1 MSFMQ
6 PGDTSKRIRFFTVI
20 LVVVSLV
27 FTWKL
32 VEFQVVRAAD
42 INKISKEKRSVTRTI
57 PAVRG
62 SILDS
67 EGNVLA
73 RTVNRYDINAAP
85 INVLPITRTVNGQ
98 TLTISVEQQIAE
110 IAAVLGLTV
119 EDVTAKVAG
128 KSNYANIKK
137 NVDSDGYRALQ
148 KLDIPW
154 LYYDQKLARIYP
166 DGAVAGNLL
175 GFVGVDGTPLA
186 GIERQYNSCLAGID
200 GQETFERGA
209 TDGIRIPNSA
219 QVTQKARNGSD
230 VILTINA
237 DLQYYT
243 QQVLVNTVRNLRAD
257 WASAVVVEVKTGNI
271 LAAAEAPT
279 VDPNNPGASTAADRQ
294 SRIFQAVFEPGS
306 TMKTVTAA
314 TVVDQGKATPESQI
328 KAPYRIRLPW
338 GQYIQDSHMHGTDK
352 LTLTGVLRDSSN
364 TGMIQ
369 FGARV
374 DTETRYNYLRKFGV
388 GEKTSVNFEGESAGL
403 INKWQNWDKLT
414 DKTSMF
420 GQGIAVTPIQ
430 TAFFYQTVANGGVRL
445 QPRLVAGCRDAS
457 GNVTASASKPGVR
470 VISQATSRSTIDML
484 EKVVEQGGIGR
495 TAGISGY
502 RMAGKSGTAQI
513 KDGKGY
519 GYRYAISF
527 IGMAPAENP
536 EYVLAVTIYKPRTV
550 SNSIGAT
557 PPFKRIFEQVLR
569 TYRVPPST
577 TKSAKIATTW

>member
-1 MSFMQ
+1 MQ
-6 PGDTSKRIRFFTVI
+6 PGDASKRIRLFTALI
-20 LVVVSLV
+20 AIAALA

-32 VEFQVVRAAD
+32 FEFQVVKAD
-42 INKISKEKRSVTRTI
+42 EINKISKEKRSVTRTI
-57 PAVRG
+57 PAMRG

-67 EGNVLA
+67 NGNVLA
-73 RTVNRYDINAAP
+73 RTVSRYDVNAAP
-85 INVLPITRTVNGQ
+85 INVKPITRMVNGQ
-98 TLTISVEQQIAE
+98 ETTVSVEQQVAE
-110 IAAVLGLTV
+110 IAAALGLTV
-119 EDVTAKVAG
+119 EDVAAKIVG

-137 NVDSDGYRALQ
+137 NVDSEGYRALQ
-148 KLDIPW
+148 ELDIPW

-166 DGAVAGNLL
+166 DGAVAGNLI

-209 TDGIRIPNSA
+209 KDGIRIPNSA
-219 QVTQKARNGSD
+219 QVTQKARNGSN
-230 VILTINA
+230 VVLTINA

-271 LAAAEAPT
+271 LVAAEAPT
-279 VDPNNPGASTAADRQ
+279 VDPNKPGSSAAADRQ

-306 TMKTVTAA
+306 TMKTVTVA
-314 TVVDQGKATPESQI
+314 TVLDQGEATPESKI
-328 KAPYRIRLPW
+328 KAPFSIRMPW
-338 GQYIQDSHMHGTDK
+338 GSVIQDSHMHPTEK

-374 DTETRYNYLRKFGV
+374 NTETRYNYLRKFGV
-388 GEKTSVNFEGESAGL
+388 GEKTDVKFEGESAGL
-403 INKWQNWDKLT
+403 IEKWQDWDKLT

-430 TAFFYQTVANGGVRL
+430 TAFFYQTIANGGVRL
-445 QPRLVAGCRDAS
+445 NPRLVAGCQDAS
-457 GNVTASASKPGVR
+457 GKVTAPAVKPGVR
-470 VISQATSRSTIDML
+470 VVSQATADSTVDML

-495 TAGISGY
+495 TAAVSGY
-502 RMAGKSGTAQI
+502 RLAGKSGTAQI

-527 IGMAPAENP
+527 IGMAPAEDP
-536 EYVLAVTIYKPRTV
+536 EYVVAVTIYKPRTV

-569 TYRVPPST
+569 MYRVPPST
-577 TKSAKIATTW
+577 TKSAKIATEW

>member
-1 MSFMQ
+1 MSYMQ
-6 PGDTSKRIRFFTVI
+6 PGDTSKRIRIFTAL

-32 VEFQVVRAAD
+32 VEFQLVRAAD

-62 SILDS
+62 SIIDS
-67 EGNVLA
+67 QGNVLA

-98 TLTISVEQQIAE
+98 DVTISVEQQIAE
-110 IAAVLGLTV
+110 VAAVLGMTV

-137 NVDSDGYRALQ
+137 NVDSEGYRALQ

-219 QVTQKARNGSD
+219 QVTQKARNGSN
-230 VILTINA
+230 VVLTINA

-279 VDPNNPGASTAADRQ
+279 VDPNDPGASSAADRQ

-314 TVVDQGKATPESQI
+314 TVVDQGKATPESKI

-338 GQYIQDSHMHGTDK
+338 GQYIQDSHMHGVDK

-364 TGMIQ
+364 TGLIQ

-374 DTETRYNYLRKFGV
+374 NTETRYNYLRKFGV
-388 GEKTSVNFEGESAGL
+388 GEKTAVNFEGESAGL

-430 TAFFYQTVANGGVRL
+430 TAFFYQTIANGGVRL
-445 QPRLVAGCRDAS
+445 QPRLIAGCQDSS
-457 GNVTASASKPGVR
+457 GKLTTSPSKPGVR
-470 VISQATSRSTIDML
+470 VVSESTARSTVDML
-484 EKVVEQGGIGR
+484 EKVVEEGGIGR
-495 TAGISGY
+495 TAAVSGY
-502 RMAGKSGTAQI
+502 RVAGKSGTAQI

-536 EYVLAVTIYKPRTV
+536 EYVVAVTVYKPRTV

-569 TYRVPPST
+569 MYRVPPST
-577 TKSAKIATTW
+577 TKSAKIATEW

>member
-6 PGDTSKRIRFFTVI
+6 PGDTSKRIRIFTAI
-20 LVVVSLV
+20 LVVVSLA

-445 QPRLVAGCRDAS
+445 QPRLVAGCSDAS

-527 IGMAPAENP
+527 IGMAPAEDP

-557 PPFKRIFEQVLR
+557 PPYKRIFEQVLR

>member
-1 MSFMQ
+1 MSYMQ
-6 PGDTSKRIRFFTVI
+6 PGDSSKRLRLFTAF
-20 LVVVSLV
+20 LVVATLA
-27 FTWKL
+27 FGWKL
-32 VEFQVVRAAD
+32 VEFQVVRAAE
-42 INKISKEKRSVTRTI
+42 INKVSKEKRSVTRTL

-67 EGNVLA
+67 EGHVLA

-85 INVLPITRTVNGQ
+85 INVAPITRTVNGMDV
-98 TLTISVEQQIAE
+98 TVSVEQQVAE
-110 IAAVLGLTV
+110 LAAALDMTV
-119 EDVTAKVAG
+119 EDVAAKIQG
-128 KSNYANIKK
+128 TSNYASLKK
-137 NVDSDGYRALQ
+137 NVDSETYRTLQ

-154 LYYDQKLARIYP
+154 LYFDQKLSRVYP
-166 DGAVAGNLL
+166 DGAVAGNLI

-219 QVTQKARNGSD
+219 QVTQKAKNGSN
-230 VILTINA
+230 VILTINS
-237 DLQYYT
+237 DLQYFT
-243 QQVLVNTVRNLRAD
+243 QQVLVNTVNNLRAD
-257 WASAVVVEVKTGNI
+257 WASAVVVEAKTGNI
-271 LAAAEAPT
+271 LAAAEAPS
-279 VDPNNPGASTAADRQ
+279 VDPNKPSASAAADRE

-314 TVVDQGKATPESQI
+314 TVVDQGKANPES
-328 KAPYRIRLPW
+328 KVRAPYRIRLPW
-338 GQYIQDSHMHGTDK
+338 GSVIQDSHLHPTQK

-364 TGMIQ
+364 TGIIQ
-369 FGARV
+369 FGALV

-388 GEKTSVNFEGESAGL
+388 GEKTAVNFAGESAGL
-403 INKWQNWDKLT
+403 INKWQDWDKLT

-430 TAFFYQTVANGGVRL
+430 TAFFYQTIANGGVRL
-445 QPRLVAGCRDAS
+445 QPRLVAGCQDSS
-457 GNVTASASKPGVR
+457 GNITNTVSKPGVR
-470 VISQATSRSTIDML
+470 AISAATARSTIDML

-495 TAGISGY
+495 TAAVSGY
-502 RMAGKSGTAQI
+502 RVAGKSGTAQI

-527 IGMAPAENP
+527 IGMAPAEDP
-536 EYVLAVTIYKPRTV
+536 QYVVAVTVYKPRTV

-569 TYRVPPST
+569 MYRVPPST
-577 TKSAKIATTW
+577 TKSAKIATEW

>member
-1 MSFMQ
+1 MSYMQ
-6 PGDTSKRIRFFTVI
+6 PGDSSKRIRLFTAF
-20 LVVVSLV
+20 LVVATIA
-27 FTWKL
+27 FGWKL
-32 VEFQVVRAAD
+32 VEFQVVRAAE
-42 INKISKEKRSVTRTI
+42 INKISKEKRSVTRTL

-67 EGNVLA
+67 AGHVLA

-85 INVLPITRTVNGQ
+85 VNVAPITRTVNGMDV
-98 TLTISVEQQIAE
+98 TVSVEQQVAE
-110 IAAVLGLTV
+110 LAAALDMTV
-119 EDVTAKVAG
+119 EDVAAKIQG
-128 KSNYANIKK
+128 TSNYASLKK
-137 NVDSDGYRALQ
+137 NVDSETYRTLQ

-154 LYYDQKLARIYP
+154 LYFDQKLSRVYP

-219 QVTQKARNGSD
+219 QVTQKAKNGSN
-230 VILTINA
+230 VVLTINS
-237 DLQYYT
+237 DLQYFT
-243 QQVLVNTVRNLRAD
+243 QQVLVNTVSNLRAD
-257 WASAVVVEVKTGNI
+257 WASAVVVEAKTGNI
-271 LAAAEAPT
+271 LAAAEAPS
-279 VDPNNPGASTAADRQ
+279 VDPNKPSASAAADRE

-314 TVVDQGKATPESQI
+314 TVIDQGKANPES
-328 KAPYRIRLPW
+328 KVRAPYRIRLPW
-338 GQYIQDSHMHGTDK
+338 GSVIQDSHLHPTQK

-364 TGMIQ
+364 TGIIQ
-369 FGARV
+369 FGALV
-374 DTETRYNYLRKFGV
+374 DTGTRYDYLRKFGV
-388 GEKTSVNFEGESAGL
+388 GEKTAVNFAGESAGI

-430 TAFFYQTVANGGVRL
+430 TAFFYQTIANGGVRL
-445 QPRLVAGCRDAS
+445 QPRLVAGCEDAA
-457 GNVTASASKPGVR
+457 GNVTSTPSKPGVR
-470 VISQATSRSTIDML
+470 VISAATARSTIDML

-495 TAGISGY
+495 TAAVSGY
-502 RMAGKSGTAQI
+502 RVAGKSGTAQI
-513 KDGKGY
+513 KDGQGY

-527 IGMAPAENP
+527 IGMAPAEDP
-536 EYVLAVTIYKPRTV
+536 QYVVAVTVYKPRTV

-569 TYRVPPST
+569 MYRVPPST
-577 TKSAKIATTW
+577 TKSAKIATEW

>member
-6 PGDTSKRIRFFTVI
+6 PGDTSKRIRIFTAI
-20 LVVVSLV
+20 LVVVSLA

-388 GEKTSVNFEGESAGL
+388 GEKTSVNFEGESAGI

-495 TAGISGY
+495 TAAISGY

>member
-1 MSFMQ
+1 MSYMQ
-6 PGDTSKRIRFFTVI
+6 PGDTSKRIRIFTAL

-62 SILDS
+62 SIIDS
-67 EGNVLA
+67 QGNVLA

-98 TLTISVEQQIAE
+98 EVTISVEQQIAE
-110 IAAVLGLTV
+110 VAAVLGMTV

-137 NVDSDGYRALQ
+137 NVDSEGYSALQ

-219 QVTQKARNGSD
+219 QVTQKARNGSN
-230 VILTINA
+230 VVLTINA

-279 VDPNNPGASTAADRQ
+279 VDPNDPGASSAADRQ

-314 TVVDQGKATPESQI
+314 TVVDQGKANPESKI

-369 FGARV
+369 FGALV
-374 DTETRYNYLRKFGV
+374 NTETRYNYLRKFGV
-388 GEKTSVNFEGESAGL
+388 GEKTSVNFEGESAGI

-430 TAFFYQTVANGGVRL
+430 TAFFYQTIANGGVRL
-445 QPRLVAGCRDAS
+445 QPRLIAGCQDAS
-457 GNVTASASKPGVR
+457 GKLTTAPSKPGVR
-470 VISQATSRSTIDML
+470 VVSESTARSTIDML

-495 TAGISGY
+495 TAAVSGY
-502 RMAGKSGTAQI
+502 RIAGKSGTAQI

-527 IGMAPAENP
+527 IGMAPAEDP
-536 EYVLAVTIYKPRTV
+536 QYVLAVTVYKPRTV

-569 TYRVPPST
+569 MYRVPPST
-577 TKSAKIATTW
+577 TKSAKIATEW

>member
-1 MSFMQ
+1 MSYMQ
-6 PGDTSKRIRFFTVI
+6 PGDTSKRIRIFTAI

-32 VEFQVVRAAD
+32 VEFQVVRAAE

-67 EGNVLA
+67 AGNVLA

-98 TLTISVEQQIAE
+98 SMTISVEQQIAE

-230 VILTINA
+230 VVLTINA

-279 VDPNNPGASTAADRQ
+279 VDPNNPGGSAAADRA

-314 TVVDQGKATPESQI
+314 TVIDQGQATPESKI

-374 DTETRYNYLRKFGV
+374 NTETRYNYLRKFGV

-457 GNVTASASKPGVR
+457 GNVTASNSKPGVR
-470 VISQATSRSTIDML
+470 VISQATARSTIDML

-495 TAGISGY
+495 TAAISGY
-502 RMAGKSGTAQI
+502 RIAGKSGTAQI